1 QGEES
6 GMTNPKFTPI
16 DKYRDV
22 ESLNAYRKLKEQEMD
37 NASVMDILGSKSRKN
52 GSRPIK
58 RNKKR
63 KADFTSWEATKKIP
77 ENYENINVE
86 SALED
91 KGSIFYTYQKLISL
105 RHEMDHFTYG
115 SVVPHLMKDY
125 ALFAYE
131 RVYNGET
138 ITVIANF
145 RDETIP
151 YPEGLDTAGDT
162 LISNYGDR
170 AEELR
175 PFEALMLHRQTK

>member
-1 QGEES
+1 MPVSWIFSAQNHGITAGVRCS
-6 GMTNPKFTPI
+6 GIKTAMP
-16 DKYRDV
+16 DSHRG
-22 ESLNAYRKLKEQEMD
+22 SLGWISLKTM
-37 NASVMDILGSKSRKN
+37 
-52 GSRPIK
+52 
-58 RNKKR
+58 
-63 KADFTSWEATKKIP
+63 
-77 ENYENINVE
+77 NINVE

-145 RDETIP
+145 RDETI
-151 YPEGLDTAGDT
+151 
-162 LISNYGDR
+162 
-170 AEELR
+170 
-175 PFEALMLHRQTK
+175 